1 MKIDL
6 SIDDGLFREA
16 TRHAEAAGTTVE
28 HLIRNFLTQFAA
40 GSDRATQAE
49 ELRRL
54 SREAK
59 GDSRGWKFNRE
70 EIQRKIR

>member
-6 SIDDGLFREA
+6 SVDDSLFREA

-28 HLIRNFLTQFAA
+28 HSIRNFLTQFAA
-40 GSDRATQAE
+40 DSDGATQAE

-70 EIQRKIR
+70 EIQWKIR